1 VGQIITGGIF
11 MKQMFKVFCIILML
25 AFAFSLTACQDEKPM
40 EKAGKKVDETT
51 EKVGAKMET
60 AGDAVV
66 KKTENVGTYMDDTA
80 ITAKIKADILQ
91 DPILKVFEI
100 NVVTT
105 DGVVKL
111 EGMVDS
117 KISIDKAT
125 ELARS
130 VKDVKSV
137 QNNLIVKE

>member
-1 VGQIITGGIF
+1 